1 MATMRAPRVRRSDGF
16 EDSLGDISAGP
27 VLRMGET
34 DSPRVGVP
42 GNEPRMPVP
51 PDPGGQPG
59 DAGRGGETPRDRVS
73 PLSSMSP
80 SPHAGA
86 STSGPGG
93 GGGGM
98 SSAPIPFSPMSGGGG
113 VGLRSMFGRNRGLQG
128 GGLGMM
134 SPGVT
139 SAENQPIDGLIQQ
152 LLMLG
157 KGKPGGP
164 F

>member
-1 MATMRAPRVRRSDGF
+1 
-16 EDSLGDISAGP
+16 
-27 VLRMGET
+27 
-34 DSPRVGVP
+34 
-42 GNEPRMPVP
+42 
-51 PDPGGQPG
+51 
-59 DAGRGGETPRDRVS
+59 
-73 PLSSMSP
+73 
-80 SPHAGA
+80 
-86 STSGPGG
+86 
-93 GGGGM
+93 
-98 SSAPIPFSPMSGGGG
+98 
-113 VGLRSMFGRNRGLQG
+113 MFGRNRGLQG